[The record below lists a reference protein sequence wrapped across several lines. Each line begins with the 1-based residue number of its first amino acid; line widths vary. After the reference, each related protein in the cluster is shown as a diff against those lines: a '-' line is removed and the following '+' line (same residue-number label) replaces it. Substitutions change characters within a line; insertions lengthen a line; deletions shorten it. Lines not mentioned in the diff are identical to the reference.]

1 MPNLPEH
8 KNLSEFLFAEGM
20 ESVHKYKDAPSQWLG
35 GSHRVVRHGPASHMK
50 VAKRFKGR
58 GEIDFRKALASV
70 QHDLQDGVLSTW
82 LLVIAI
88 GVGIGFTIWGII
100 KLFEKLKYQ
109 CPRCKYLSTRKI
121 SSNSWFCPRCGYTFI
136 FQK

>member
-8 KNLSEFLFAEGM
+8 KNLSEFLFGEGM
-20 ESVHKYKDAPSQWLG
+20 ESVHKYKDAPSKWLG

-100 KLFEKLKYQ
+100 KLFKKPKYQ
-109 CPRCKYLSTRKI
+109 CPKCSNFSTKQLNE
-121 SSNSWFCPRCGYTFI
+121 STWFCPKCGATFYTN
-136 FQK
+136 